1 MGSGGLAGVVV
12 FIDESQV
19 QERIVL
25 GAIVADEVVALN
37 ATVGRFRT
45 ISRNLKVDVREY
57 YEFDLHRDHPRVL
70 TRVLEEMSLW
80 KRKKRR
86 PVLRTDIKVVALYY
100 LKADT
105 EGPLSPTIG
114 C

>member
-1 MGSGGLAGVVV
+1 MVV
-12 FIDESQV
+12 FIDESQDR
-19 QERIVL
+19 ERFVL
-25 GAIVADEVVALN
+25 GAVVADEVVSLN

-45 ISRNLKVDVREY
+45 ISRHLKVDVREY
-57 YEFDLHRDHPRVL
+57 HEFDLHRDHPRVL

-86 PVLRTDIKVVALYY
+86 AVPRKDMRVVATYY
-100 LKADT
+100 LKAPSSKPPRRD
-105 EGPLSPTIG
+105 EGPPSHTTG